1 MTKFLFPRFSFL
13 HPASDPKFSFG
24 SLALAFLTDEAILAT
39 LYTSMGC
46 YVEIYVRY
54 FIKKK

>member
-24 SLALAFLTDEAILAT
+24 SLALAFLTDEAISFYLDYHVVKYIT
-39 LYTSMGC
+39 N
-46 YVEIYVRY
+46 
-54 FIKKK
+54 